1 MDDNR
6 TFNESDAQNA
16 NEGLQKP
23 AEAAQTYTE
32 GVYRSENS
40 EALNGS
46 QTPQINYTLPD
57 PEPEQDA
64 HQEAET
70 AQTAENAQAAQD
82 KQPETVIVTPVR
94 PQHSDTFTG
103 ARYGSAYS
111 DPYGTRAQTGA
122 QTGSSG
128 NGSSR
133 KHTAGT
139 VALCLICGI
148 LGGCIFLGGNALLN
162 KLSSNKS
169 TVSES
174 TDSTVLAA
182 TASPEATADSSAA
195 VQNGDTVNVSVASA
209 VPIEGSDSTAPAVAV
224 AQKVLPSIVGIEV
237 TTTTSS
243 YWYGEQSSVSQG
255 SGVIFTEDGYIIT
268 NHHVIAD
275 MLTSAGETNP
285 SATLKV
291 YLYTDP
297 DNAIDGTLV
306 GYDQSADLAVIKIDR
321 TGLTAID
328 IGNSDELTVGEI
340 AIALGN
346 PGGLEFL
353 GSVSQ
358 GIISGLDRSIQ
369 TEGSYENLTLI
380 QTDAA
385 INPGNSGGALVDVY
399 GRLIGI
405 NSVKIVSDGFEGMGF
420 AIPVNDV
427 VSICTDI
434 IKNGSQHIT
443 YLGVELNEEYSAS
456 YLERLGYPGGLLVG
470 SVIADSPAAKA
481 GIQEDDIIVSFD
493 GTKVTT
499 AEELAA
505 LKNAKN
511 SGDTVTIQVYR
522 LTSSRFGRWTGEY
535 IDLTV
540 TLG

>member
-103 ARYGSAYS
+103 ARYGGAYS